1 MNAELT
7 ASALQELNDAVTR
20 SGKNRDQIAV
30 EAHVSLRTLYYL
42 LRGHS
47 KVTVRTLVSVLRVLD
62 MDADAYLSRHLGLKR
77 PQPLADSTVLPAQPI
92 AGRCTMRDAGIPY
105 STRPSATS
113 ETSRNANGLTVSEA
127 VTFLAGRFDVAP
139 ASLMDAIMSAVL
151 SHTPKQD
158 KEPPR

>member
-62 MDADAYLSRHLGLKR
+62 VDADAYLSRHLGLNPPR
-77 PQPLADSTVLPAQPI
+77 PQTGLAVQPPQPI
-92 AGRCTMRDAGIPY
+92 AGRWALRESRICYNPHRASTPEPCRDA
-105 STRPSATS
+105 AD
-113 ETSRNANGLTVSEA
+113 LTVSDA
-127 VTFLAGRFDVAP
+127 VTFLAHRFDVEP
-139 ASLMDAIMSAVL
+139 ARIMEALMSVVL
-151 SHTPKQD
+151 SHMPATG
-158 KEPPR
+158 KEPKR